1 MTTQLKKGIIE
12 LCVLK
17 LISDTP
23 SSGVV
28 IIEKINHMLKVS
40 ENTVYP
46 ILRRLSEK
54 GLFQTHTEKSDF
66 GAPKKVYTITFEGI
80 KQLESGLNDWKEF
93 MTDVTHLLGGNYD
106 KK

>member
-28 IIEKINHMLKVS
+28 IIEKMNRMLKVS

-54 GLFQTHTEKSDF
+54 ELFQTHTEKVMLVHQ
-66 GAPKKVYTITFEGI
+66 KKCIPLH
-80 KQLESGLNDWKEF
+80 QKEK
-93 MTDVTHLLGGNYD
+93 NN
-106 KK
+106 